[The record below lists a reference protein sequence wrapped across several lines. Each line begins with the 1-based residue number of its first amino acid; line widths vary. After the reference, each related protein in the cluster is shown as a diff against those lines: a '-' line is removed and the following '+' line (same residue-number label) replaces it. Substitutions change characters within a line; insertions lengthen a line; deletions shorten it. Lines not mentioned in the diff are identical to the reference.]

1 MACKAAGRQ
10 RTLPSS
16 QPSVAPSSRSQ
27 ALRDLES
34 PCALIG
40 FDEVGVA
47 EMVEPAISVI
57 RQDTYEIGTRAIDLL
72 LARLDGDASPARVE
86 VVPSTLLAR
95 GSGEIPLTRDSAP
108 AEPGAVTGRS

>member
-1 MACKAAGRQ
+1 M
-10 RTLPSS
+10 TLQQQHLSS
-16 QPSVAPSSRSQ
+16 QV
-27 ALRDLES
+27 
-34 PCALIG
+34 ALIG